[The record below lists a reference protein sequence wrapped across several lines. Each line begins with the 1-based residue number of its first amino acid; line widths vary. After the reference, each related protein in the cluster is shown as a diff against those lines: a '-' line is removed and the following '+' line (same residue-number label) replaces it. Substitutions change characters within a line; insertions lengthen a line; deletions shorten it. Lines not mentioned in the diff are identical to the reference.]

1 MTTASDATKPGW
13 FRKATTRRGAQN
25 PATTSNTATKQR
37 NAGNSGQKADQSRT
51 AAEAPDARVAPS
63 L

>member
-1 MTTASDATKPGW
+1 MRLDAAKPGW
-13 FRKATTRRGAQN
+13 FRLRRRRGEG
-25 PATTSNTATKQR
+25 PRTLVTTSNTAADQR

-51 AAEAPDARVAPS
+51 AAKQPDARVAPS

>member
-1 MTTASDATKPGW
+1 MRLDTTGPGW
-13 FRKATTRRGAQN
+13 FRLRRRRGEG
-25 PATTSNTATKQR
+25 PRTSATTSNTATKQR